1 MTTETT
7 ETPSREI
14 TLSESAARR
23 IAELTA
29 DDARADTDGGKFL
42 RVTVSGGG
50 CSGFMLGFDLD
61 DTLAE
66 DDRVIE
72 RDGVRAVVDEMS
84 WNYLAGSE
92 IDFVAE
98 LIGSCFTV
106 RNPNTTATCGC
117 GVSFAVG

>member
-1 MTTETT
+1 MDTETA
-7 ETPSREI
+7 SKDI
-14 TLSESAARR
+14 TLSASAARR
-23 IAELTA
+23 IGELTA
-29 DDARADTDGGKFL
+29 AESEAGKFL
-42 RVTVSGGG
+42 RVSVSGGG
-50 CSGFMLGFDLD
+50 CSGFMLGFELD

-72 RDGVRAVVDEMS
+72 RDGERAVVDEMS
-84 WNYLAGSE
+84 WGYLGGGE

-106 RNPNTTATCGC
+106 RNPNATATCGC